1 MKALYIVL
9 LALFAQTI
17 LATLYPN
24 KSTLY
29 GCPDECSTEEDPKC
43 DIPIPSNKFFVA
55 VHPKYFPDNVKP
67 ENYPL
72 CGHYYVGM
80 IIDEKADGKYKL
92 VRGKVVD
99 ECGTCHEKQ
108 VDLSQPMF
116 ETIAKKKTGVVKMV
130 YVILDKDS
138 SEIKKGPVYNDE
150 DVSEFAKRVGASK
163 NDILESFKQAAKNMN
178 QNGEKGMS
186 EYPWV
191 NGSSS
196 KKTTSKK
203 TTTTTSKK
211 TTTTTSKKTTTTTT
225 SKKTTT
231 TTKKTT
237 VETIKITTAIVKT
250 VSKETQPTISVD
262 IPIEKEPTETEPT
275 ETVVPVPITPEEGHI
290 PEHVPEAP
298 AKKPEEN
305 VVEDKIDDEDHS
317 SPVTAG
323 VIAVSGVGCAAAAG
337 LLLLKRKSP
346 QKYNELKR
354 SLSRGASTIKR
365 GVTRSVSRRGTNPKP
380 TPLPASYS
388 FTLNTEDGLPRV
400 ALYDDPYPTKTRGT
414 QHW

>member
-203 TTTTTSKK
+203 TTTTT
-211 TTTTTSKKTTTTTT
+211 
-225 SKKTTT
+225 
-231 TTKKTT
+231 KKTT